1 MKSGNG
7 APRISKIQQ
16 ASTIKFGGTGI
27 PSSGTGALPWVHGK
41 GPGTTKPKKKK

>member
-27 PSSGTGALPWVHGK
+27 PGLPNQLPWVHGK
-41 GPGTTKPKKKK
+41 GPGATKPKKKK